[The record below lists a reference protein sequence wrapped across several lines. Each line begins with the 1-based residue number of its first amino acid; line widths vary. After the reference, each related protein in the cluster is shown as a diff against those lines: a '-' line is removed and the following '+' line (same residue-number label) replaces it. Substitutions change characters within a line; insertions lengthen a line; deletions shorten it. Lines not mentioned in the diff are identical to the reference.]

1 MIILKFTYNMINKIK
16 FKLALTYIT
25 ILLLFMT
32 IISQRIIIKR
42 LTKEL
47 KEIKTE
53 EIKSIN

>member
-1 MIILKFTYNMINKIK
+1 MINKIK